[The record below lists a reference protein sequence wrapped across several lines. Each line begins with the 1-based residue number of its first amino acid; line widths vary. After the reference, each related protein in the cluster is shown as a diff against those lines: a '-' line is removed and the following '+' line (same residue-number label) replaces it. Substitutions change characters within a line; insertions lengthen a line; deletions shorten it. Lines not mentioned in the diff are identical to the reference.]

1 MANLYLG
8 NAFSL
13 GMLQASPS
21 GLPLRVRQVGLEEVK
36 SLLQERDYISAVGHP
51 STAEVL
57 SVLLGVDIFPNRV
70 AIQLVPGDQL
80 VVFQLLVRLPEGAVL
95 TKDEVFALYNEG
107 KALFYIVEVLG

>member
-21 GLPLRVRQVGLEEVK
+21 GLTLRVRPLSLEEAK
-36 SLLQERDYISAVGHP
+36 DLLKGGFISVVGHQA
-51 STAEVL
+51 TAEIL
-57 SVLLGVDIFPNRV
+57 AILLGVEVPPNRV
-70 AIQLVPGDQL
+70 AITMREGDSL
-80 VVFQLLVRLPEGAVL
+80 IVFQLLVRLPEGAVL